1 MWPKDQHTHRK
12 IRKHKMELRHLR
24 YFVTVAEELN
34 FTRAAEKLN
43 TVQPS
48 LSQQIKDLER
58 EVEVQLLKR
67 NNRKVELTEAGQ
79 AFLKEALVSLEHAE
93 RAIQVARQIAHA
105 NKDQLNIGF
114 VPVAEMK
121 VFPYIMPTIRAHF
134 PEVKIN
140 FHSLTDAQQFRAL
153 KKGEIDIAFTRYIEN
168 AEELEHVQIFS
179 EPLALIVPKSSP
191 IAEQRHV
198 SIKSLN
204 QQDFIISDEGASPQ
218 LYKIVTDFLQHSKI
232 NVNVVQQS
240 TNILLNVNL
249 VGMGVGWSL
258 VPAYVIPLL
267 GDKIVVKNTI
277 EPLPMIDLYA
287 SYRKGQKNELIEL
300 ILKILN
306 EQLYMNLF

>member
-1 MWPKDQHTHRK
+1 
-12 IRKHKMELRHLR
+12 MELRHLR
-24 YFVTVAEELN
+24 YFVTVANELN

-79 AFLKEALVSLEHAE
+79 AFLKEALLSLEHAE

-218 LYKIVTDFLQHSKI
+218 LYKIVTDFLQQSKI

-306 EQLYMNLF
+306 EQFYMNLF